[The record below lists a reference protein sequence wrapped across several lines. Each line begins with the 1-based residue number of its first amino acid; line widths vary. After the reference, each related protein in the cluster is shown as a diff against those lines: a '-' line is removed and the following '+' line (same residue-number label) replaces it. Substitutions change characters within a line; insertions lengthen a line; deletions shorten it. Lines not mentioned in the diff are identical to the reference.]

1 MATCEFVFDVASP
14 YSYLASTQLK
24 ALRERTG
31 CELRLHPVALGGI
44 FKSTGRAELPPPPQ
58 LRWMTHDLARWA
70 KKYGVPFRFPS
81 AFPTR
86 TLLAQRTI
94 VAAAGEDARQAA
106 MHALFRAYWGEGWD
120 VGEAEV
126 VRTALDGARLDGA
139 ALIARAGEQ
148 PIKDELRANTDAAI
162 ERGVF
167 GVPTFFVGQELFW
180 GNDRL
185 EFVEAALRTARR
197 G

>member
-1 MATCEFVFDVASP
+1 MAICEFVFNVTSP
-14 YSYLASTQLK
+14 YNYLASTQLK

-94 VAAAGEDARQAA
+94 VAAAADHGRAHGLVPAGSESAQEAPQRRHRAA
-106 MHALFRAYWGEGWD
+106 VA
-120 VGEAEV
+120 
-126 VRTALDGARLDGA
+126 GARPLHRRADRHGRRRGA
-139 ALIARAGEQ
+139 GRAGRRA
-148 PIKDELRANTDAAI
+148 LRG
-162 ERGVF
+162 RG
-167 GVPTFFVGQELFW
+167 GQESAPR
-180 GNDRL
+180 DR
-185 EFVEAALRTARR
+185 RR
-197 G
+197 RLDRAGGRGA